1 METYLQNSKSL
12 HRILLL
18 IDINTGVQASDN
30 MLLDLLVEK
39 SKPVSLVLTK
49 SDKMKAKHVQK
60 TTEAIIKEV
69 QLKGLAGTM
78 SPLVH
83 VVSSYSGY
91 GIHELLCG
99 LC

>member
-1 METYLQNSKSL
+1 METYLHKSKSL

-49 SDKMKAKHVQK
+49 SDKMKAKHV
-60 TTEAIIKEV
+60 
-69 QLKGLAGTM
+69 
-78 SPLVH
+78 
-83 VVSSYSGY
+83 
-91 GIHELLCG
+91 
-99 LC
+99 

>member
-1 METYLQNSKSL
+1 MRIVDCPGYGFARASQQEKEQWRKLMETYLQNSKSL

-69 QLKGLAGTM
+69 
-78 SPLVH
+78 
-83 VVSSYSGY
+83 
-91 GIHELLCG
+91 
-99 LC
+99 